1 MARTGKYR
9 NVAVPIDNYT
19 LLKEIAD
26 KQNRSIARQLAHMIE
41 EQHFQLFPNDY
52 DAVQL
57 AKQFAQVS

>member
-1 MARTGKYR
+1 
-9 NVAVPIDNYT
+9 
-19 LLKEIAD
+19 EIAD